1 MCLAQYHRWTLK
13 TKCVSCKSGNMHP
26 HFILFWDFDF
36 SGSLLKCYNDGEE
49 KIVKCDENLG
59 YRTCFIRYNESE
71 QIGQIRTTSH
81 NAASF
86 PQIMLFPITLFVP
99 FHFSLFTVFVPFPQ
113 KAGSLG
119 EVAPPRTRCCALLL
133 IISFPPAQYTTHLGD
148 ADSVLCWKQQ
158 PQLLL
163 WQGYYK
169 ECETNSYGEG
179 TEKFCYC
186 NFYLCNTAP
195 ASSSFYALCF
205 PSLWW
210 LFTTLYTFSATKN
223 QFGEAE

>member
-1 MCLAQYHRWTLK
+1 MSNATRTLATGPASSDTTKVSRLVRLEQQITMPPLFLTSCFSPSLCL
-13 TKCVSCKSGNMHP
+13 C
-26 HFILFWDFDF
+26 LF
-36 SGSLLKCYNDGEE
+36 
-49 KIVKCDENLG
+49 
-59 YRTCFIRYNESE
+59 T
-71 QIGQIRTTSH
+71 
-81 NAASF
+81 
-86 PQIMLFPITLFVP
+86 

-148 ADSVLCWKQQ
+148 ADSVFCRKQQ

-163 WQGYYK
+163 WQVYYK

-186 NFYLCNTAP
+186 NFYLCNRAP
-195 ASSSFYALCF
+195 ASSSFYALCL
-205 PSLWW
+205 PSLW
-210 LFTTLYTFSATKN
+210 
-223 QFGEAE
+223 

>member
-1 MCLAQYHRWTLK
+1 MCFL
-13 TKCVSCKSGNMHP
+13 
-26 HFILFWDFDF
+26 
-36 SGSLLKCYNDGEE
+36 
-49 KIVKCDENLG
+49 
-59 YRTCFIRYNESE
+59 
-71 QIGQIRTTSH
+71 QIRKHASSFYPVLRFWLFRFTSEVLQWRGGEDCQMRREPWLQDLLH
-81 NAASF
+81 QIQRKWADWSDSSNKSRRRLFSSDHAF
-86 PQIMLFPITLFVP
+86 PHHSVCA
-99 FHFSLFTVFVPFPQ
+99 FSLFTFHCVCAFSPEGGITGRGCSTKDKVRRPFP
-113 KAGSLG
+113 LL
-119 EVAPPRTRCCALLL
+119 CCLLL

-148 ADSVLCWKQQ
+148 ADSVLCRKQQ

-163 WQGYYK
+163 WQVYYK

-186 NFYLCNTAP
+186 NFYLCNRAP
-195 ASSSFYALCF
+195 ASSSFYALCL